1 MVAGLAPLS
10 NSLASV
16 MTRQRLAVSLA
27 LVFSAFVAACDD
39 PTGLTSNP
47 STRVTV
53 GDTVGATIE
62 SGGDPHVFTFEAD
75 QGDTIAVFL
84 HATAGAVHLVVLG
97 PDASTLATLGD
108 TGRQGALEE
117 RAAGPF
123 LTTVSGTHTVRV
135 AAVGSAGATFRL
147 RIVAT
152 ARGPERRPAALV
164 LGDTLRGED
173 LETPLDVDEF
183 AFQGQQGD
191 ELIAYVRALAPHPR
205 APILMQIFLAGNDP
219 RFGGLASATSDT
231 IAADLEAKPTGR
243 FTLPQ
248 TGEYRVRVQIGD
260 SFFGGGGGYVA
271 GYPRGYELQVRR
283 IVRAPERSLG
293 PLVPGDTLAAEA
305 IDYVGD
311 LDEFT
316 INAPAD
322 REYNLFL
329 ERSGPGPGGLTV
341 RVLGATEPWGEPV
354 ATATP
359 GAPLRATATG
369 RFRIPA
375 GATVRVHVAGD
386 AHERAYRGPYR
397 IFLYPV
403 SYAPETASASLTLGD
418 SITGEAIELAG
429 DVDEFTLTV
438 PDTSLA
444 NFVMWRDGRE
454 TSDHM
459 SLYVIDLGTGALVR
473 STETWHAGSEGV
485 TGSATGTFSLPA
497 GTYRLRVSGGD
508 TRGFGYRGAYRV
520 HALAINPAPESGP
533 SAIAFGDTVVD
544 AVEPLGDIDTFTF
557 SGRLMQHVGVRI
569 ESVDGEPLTN
579 LFALVRNA
587 RTRQF
592 LQMQWYDATRTPRY
606 DLPED
611 GEYTI
616 EYLASNGG
624 RLLREHGPY
633 RLIFDTLSTAPEHH
647 GTTVTPGDSIVDES
661 LDFVGDIDYYVLTG
675 APGEELTVM
684 FIGAGSLTELDL
696 FDLDTRV
703 RVDGTPSAG
712 FLQNT
717 GRFNLPPSGRLGLR
731 VYGSSSQFSGVTGP
745 YRIAVL
751 RIDRS
756 PEHVGAQIDVDSII
770 DGEAVDPDTDIDEF
784 TFSAPAGDR
793 VDVYFQTPQG
803 VWGWEG
809 LELELIDSATGT
821 ILGAV
826 RSVGP
831 TPRLDD
837 QGTGPIV
844 LPSTGNYMIRVR
856 GGLDWYGHGQYRFQV
871 KRLP

>member
-1 MVAGLAPLS
+1 
-10 NSLASV
+10 
-16 MTRQRLAVSLA
+16 MTFRRLAVSLA
-27 LVFSAFVAACDD
+27 LALPALVAACDD

-47 STRVTV
+47 TTRVTL

-62 SGGDPHVFTFEAD
+62 SGGDPHLFTFDAD

-84 HATAGAVHLVVLG
+84 HATVGAVHLVVLG

-123 LTTVSGTHTVRV
+123 LIPVAGTHTVRV

-183 AFQGQQGD
+183 TFHGQQGD

-205 APILMQIFLAGNDP
+205 APISMYIFRAGDNLP
-219 RFGGLASATSDT
+219 FGGLASATSDT
-231 IAADLEAKPTGR
+231 IAADLEARPTGR

-248 TGEYRVRVQIGD
+248 TGEYRVRVRIGD
-260 SFFGGGGGYVA
+260 GLFGGGGYVA

-283 IVRAPERSLG
+283 VVRAPERSLG
-293 PLVPGDTLAAEA
+293 TLVPGDTLAAEA

-329 ERSGPGPGGLTV
+329 ERSGTGPGGLSV

-359 GAPLRATATG
+359 GAPLRANATG
-369 RFRIPA
+369 RFRIPS

-403 SYAPETASASLTLGD
+403 SYTPETASPSLTLGD

-444 NFVMWRDGRE
+444 NFVMWRDGTE
-454 TSDHM
+454 TADHM
-459 SLYVIDLGTGALVR
+459 SLYVIDGNTGTLVK
-473 STETWHAGSEGV
+473 STETWHAGSEGAI
-485 TGSATGTFSLPA
+485 GSATGTFSLPA

-520 HALAINPAPESGP
+520 YALAINPAPESGP
-533 SAIAFGDTVVD
+533 SALAFGDTVVD
-544 AVEPLGDIDTFTF
+544 AVDPLGDYDTFTF
-557 SGRLMQHVGVRI
+557 SGRRMQHVGVRI
-569 ESVDGEPLTN
+569 ESVNGEPLTSH
-579 LFALVRNA
+579 FALVRNA
-587 RTRQF
+587 RTGAF
-592 LQMQWYDATRTPRY
+592 LPMHWYDATRTPRY

-616 EYLASNGG
+616 EYFASNNG
-624 RLLREHGPY
+624 RLVRERGPY

-661 LDFVGDIDYYVLTG
+661 LDFIGDMDYYVLTG

-684 FIGAGSLTELDL
+684 FIGAGPLTELDL

-717 GRFNLPPSGRLGLR
+717 GRFNLPPTGRLGLR

-751 RIDRS
+751 RIDRR

-784 TFSAPAGDR
+784 TFSGAAGDR
-793 VDVYFQTPQG
+793 VNVYFQTPLG

-809 LELELIDSATGT
+809 LVLELIDPATGT
-821 ILGAV
+821 ILGSV
-826 RSVGP
+826 RSLGS

-837 QGTGPIV
+837 QATGPLV

-856 GGLDWYGHGQYRFQV
+856 GGMDWYGHGQYRFQV
-871 KRLP
+871 KKVP